1 MRPIYHILG
10 SDIPHHNQT
19 VLDFFRDQLLPKLA
33 GQQHYFYVI
42 GQADLYSQY
51 PQLNLQLFRSRQ
63 AIAKAVVKTAKQTKT
78 AKFVLHGQY
87 NVWLWLAILFRKL
100 PAYRCVWHIWGA
112 DLYEEATGW
121 KYKLFYRLRR
131 LAQQKL
137 PILWATQGDLIF
149 AKRHLN
155 RENGQDRVL
164 YFPTR
169 MAPQQEMLVQDP
181 TKDKPFTILLGN
193 SGDPSNRHL
202 AALTQLKQSLAENLR
217 IIIPMGYPANNQAYI
232 EQVKRQAVALF
243 PKNTVEVLTEQLDFI
258 RYQQLLAQ
266 CDVGY
271 FYFKRQQAIG
281 TICLLIQLNVPL
293 VLTKENPFC
302 IDMQKENIPFLYSDE
317 LTIAKV
323 RQVKQQLQDC
333 DKRNIRFFA
342 PQYNEQ
348 WLTLLTELSND

>member
-1 MRPIYHILG
+1 M
-10 SDIPHHNQT
+10 
-19 VLDFFRDQLLPKLA
+19 
-33 GQQHYFYVI
+33 
-42 GQADLYSQY
+42 
-51 PQLNLQLFRSRQ
+51 
-63 AIAKAVVKTAKQTKT
+63 
-78 AKFVLHGQY
+78 HGQY

-302 IDMQKENIPFLYSDE
+302 IDMQKENVPF
-317 LTIAKV
+317 V
-323 RQVKQQLQDC
+323 
-333 DKRNIRFFA
+333 
-342 PQYNEQ
+342 
-348 WLTLLTELSND
+348 